1 MSARSFL
8 FAAAMGCLVV
18 CGMTGAAQARQPR
31 TAISAPW
38 AVGPDGS
45 LMKDVTVIIVGGR
58 IERVIQGPA
67 DVAVD
72 RTIRFES
79 GVISPGLIDV
89 ASTLGVVG
97 DNIERKSV
105 FDPDAS
111 VVDALDALSPALRAA
126 GQAGVTA
133 AMIRP
138 APSGIISGSAATV
151 RTISPPGAERIIR
164 GDGPLAVTLGPGSWD
179 VDLGPTSRAGV
190 LHELREAMRAA
201 KADGGASRLARMVR
215 GELDVIIE
223 ADSAEDVDAALRL
236 FGQYS
241 LTPVFRHASDAVE
254 TASEL
259 GQAKALVVVG
269 PYTYSSELRLLVGPA
284 RLASAGCEVA
294 FCGGLPFLEADA
306 LRLSAALA
314 VRYGL
319 DPAAARRGLTINAAR
334 AAGLGN
340 RVGAL
345 TPGADADIVIFSGDP
360 VRLDSRV
367 LEVWIAGERV
377 HQAPSQAPQEADGWK
392 AWEE

>member
-1 MSARSFL
+1 MSVRFPLLAV
-8 FAAAMGCLVV
+8 AAAAAI
-18 CGMTGAAQARQPR
+18 CGVLAPALAMQER

-45 LMKDVTVIIVGGR
+45 LMKDVTLIIADGR
-58 IERVIQGPA
+58 IERVLQGPA
-67 DVAVD
+67 NVNVD
-72 RTIRFES
+72 RTIRFET

-97 DNIERKSV
+97 DNVERKSV
-105 FDPDAS
+105 FDPNAS
-111 VVDALDALSPALRAA
+111 VVDALDALSATLRAA
-126 GQAGVTA
+126 GQSGVTA

-138 APSGIISGSAATV
+138 APSGIISGAAATV
-151 RTISPPGAERIIR
+151 RTIAPQGVERLLR
-164 GDGPLAVTLGPGSWD
+164 ADGPLTLTLGPGAWD

-190 LHELREAMRAA
+190 LHELREAMRSARS
-201 KADGGASRLARMVR
+201 GGGTSRLARMVR
-215 GELDVIIE
+215 GELDVLVE

-236 FGQYS
+236 FGQYGLS
-241 LTPVFRHASDAVE
+241 PAIRHTSDAVE
-254 TASEL
+254 TAEDL
-259 GQAKALVVVG
+259 AENQGVVIVG
-269 PYTYSSELRLLVGPA
+269 PYTFSSEIRLLAGPG
-284 RLASAGCEVA
+284 RLAQAGCEVA
-294 FCGGLPFLEADA
+294 FSGGLPFLEPDA

-360 VRLDSRV
+360 LRLDSSV
-367 LEVWIAGERV
+367 VEVWIAGQRV
-377 HQAPSQAPQEADGWK
+377 HHASPQPSQEEDGWR
-392 AWEE
+392 AW